1 MAKVVRYLPKSE
13 AAVHWC
19 SQPFTEKR
27 LFMNN
32 MNNNKVA
39 GLQPKKDTRRDVFLC
54 VCLIFQNTFFTKHVW
69 AVTASAKY
77 HSFSLLRRPNQR
89 NVTLD
94 LGYVLIIFKY
104 FQRKHYDSL
113 VSNCFWKYWTTK

>member
-39 GLQPKKDTRRDVFLC
+39 GLQPKTPAEMFSC
-54 VCLIFQNTFFTKHVW
+54 V
-69 AVTASAKY
+69 SA
-77 HSFSLLRRPNQR
+77 
-89 NVTLD
+89 
-94 LGYVLIIFKY
+94 
-104 FQRKHYDSL
+104 
-113 VSNCFWKYWTTK
+113 

>member
-13 AAVHWC
+13 AAVRWC
-19 SQPFTEKR
+19 SQSFTEKR

-39 GLQPKKDTRRDVFLC
+39 GLQPKKDTCRDVFLC
-54 VCLIFQNTFFTKHVW
+54 VCLIFQNSFFTKHVW

-77 HSFSLLRRPNQR
+77 H
-89 NVTLD
+89 
-94 LGYVLIIFKY
+94 
-104 FQRKHYDSL
+104 
-113 VSNCFWKYWTTK
+113 